1 MKELISK
8 EEQGALTLLK
18 AALSKENEIKIDNN
32 VDSNML
38 LGLTKKHAIVS
49 LIYDVV
55 MEKGLFPEHQIRLE
69 KETKQIVLQSYRLLF
84 LTKYVM
90 NLLDAQG
97 IKTVVLK
104 GVATASFYPV
114 PELRKSGDVD
124 LLLPEK
130 VDEKKLVDIM
140 TAAGFQV
147 SKDQHANHHMVFVS
161 QEGIC
166 IELHQMLAEPFAYKK
181 INRAMEKQ
189 MQESSRH
196 IIYADVMGVMLPVLD
211 KVYHAYELLLHM
223 LQHFMYAG
231 FGLKLLCDWVMLWKQ
246 EWLEEEKQVFRQILK
261 ESDLEK
267 FAEGITAVCIKYL
280 GLGTSDFAWS
290 IEISDTTDLLLRELL
305 DSEEFGNSDNNRMV
319 MMNGTGILAYVKEFH
334 HQMHLNFPKAGKCF
348 LLWPVLWIAT
358 LVRFLRNNKRVRNTS
373 AQGVLKEAKRRSEL
387 MKQLRLFHSV

>member
-8 EEQGALTLLK
+8 EEQGALSLLK
-18 AALSKENEIKIDNN
+18 AALSKEIKIEIDNN

-55 MEKGLFPEHQIRLE
+55 MEKGLFPEHQTRLE
-69 KETKQIVLQSYRLLF
+69 REIKQIVLQSYRLLF
-84 LTKYVM
+84 LTKYVVD
-90 NLLDAQG
+90 LLDAQG

-114 PELRKSGDVD
+114 SELRKSGDVD

-140 TAAGFQV
+140 AEAGFQV

-189 MQESSRH
+189 MQECSGH
-196 IIYADVMGVMLPVLD
+196 IIYADVMGVSLPILD

-231 FGLKLLCDWVMLWKQ
+231 FGLKLLCDWVMLWRQ
-246 EWLEEEKQVFRQILK
+246 EWLEEEKQCFRQILK
-261 ESDLEK
+261 ECDLEK

-280 GLGTSDFAWS
+280 GLKTSDFAWS
-290 IEISDTTDLLLRELL
+290 IEIGDTTDLLLRELL
-305 DSEEFGNSDNNRMV
+305 DSEEFGNSDKNRMV
-319 MMNGTGILAYVKEFH
+319 MMNGTGILAYIKEFH

-348 LLWPVLWIAT
+348 LLWPVLWIVT

-387 MKQLRLFHSV
+387 MKHLNLFS

>member
-1 MKELISK
+1 MKELFSK

-18 AALSKENEIKIDNN
+18 AALSKEPEIKIEVDNN
-32 VDSNML
+32 VDGNML
-38 LGLTKKHAIVS
+38 LGLAKKHAILS
-49 LIYDVV
+49 LLYDVI
-55 MEKGLFPEHQIRLE
+55 MEKEVFPEHQMLLE
-69 KETKQIVLQSYRLLF
+69 KETQKIVLQSYRLLF
-84 LTKYVM
+84 LTKYVVD
-90 NLLDAQG
+90 LLDVQG

-130 VDEKKLVDIM
+130 VDEKKLLDIM
-140 TAAGFQV
+140 KEAGFQI

-181 INRAMEKQ
+181 INKAMEKQ
-189 MQESSRH
+189 MQECSGH
-196 IIYADVMGVMLPVLD
+196 IIYADVMGVSLPILD
-211 KVYHAYELLLHM
+211 KPYHAYELLLHM

-231 FGLKLLCDWVMLWKQ
+231 FGLKLLCDWVMLWRQ
-246 EWLEEEKQVFRQILK
+246 EWLDEEKQCFRQMLM
-261 ESDLEK
+261 DNGLEK
-267 FAEGITAVCIKYL
+267 FAEGITAVCVEYL
-280 GLGTSDFAWS
+280 GLEAGNFAWC

-305 DSEEFGNSDNNRMV
+305 DSEEFGNSDKNRMV
-319 MMNGTGILAYVKEFH
+319 MMSGTGILDYIKEFH
-334 HQMHLNFPKAGKCF
+334 HQMHLNFPKVGKCF
-348 LLWPVLWIAT
+348 LLWPVLWIVT

-387 MKQLRLFHSV
+387 MKHLNLFS